1 MKSSENRRLVPDIS
15 APRAEIIICSWR
27 LSRCAFRN
35 VNIMFILALT
45 RWKFIIQHISRRKSA
60 PRRSDFCC
68 TCGKKS
74 LVPVD
79 SIAGVE
85 AEVRGM
91 WKGVVPQKKS
101 DCLEMI

>member
-1 MKSSENRRLVPDIS
+1 MPPSDVAMYYVHLGIDSLDIYY
-15 APRAEIIICSWR
+15 I
-27 LSRCAFRN
+27 
-35 VNIMFILALT
+35 
-45 RWKFIIQHISRRKSA
+45 KHITA
-60 PRRSDFCC
+60 PRRSYFCC
-68 TCGKKS
+68 TCGNES

-79 SIAGVE
+79 SIAWVE

>member
-1 MKSSENRRLVPDIS
+1 MALESLCISQCKYYVHLGIDSLDICYSTYKSSKIG
-15 APRAEIIICSWR
+15 APSLIF
-27 LSRCAFRN
+27 LLH
-35 VNIMFILALT
+35 M
-45 RWKFIIQHISRRKSA
+45 RKSNE
-60 PRRSDFCC
+60 
-68 TCGKKS
+68 S

-79 SIAGVE
+79 SIAWVE